1 VIPEA
6 LTAPPAPSRI
16 GGPVRYIG
24 IARAVGALLL
34 VLALVGGSAW
44 YLVYSPFSFR
54 RWSTLEVVPELVIKD
69 PGTYV
74 VYEEFPGAADSTAD
88 SNLTISLSSIGG
100 RRVSGTDQIGADGR
114 STSTYHTP
122 FHEGRAVAS
131 FVVDRPG
138 TYRLVA
144 FTSGPGVTSSSAPK
158 LGPSGRPGC
167 SAAWRPAGAGGG
179 PLRPGLS
186 CVVAV
191 AAGHSGSAGRPV
203 GDDGCSTTA
212 GLTAPT
218 APADARR
225 NDVEA
230 ARAARYAA
238 ERPAGLIED
247 IWANR
252 AELGAD
258 DVDANQAIP
267 TPSSCSTA
275 LEAVARSG
283 PAGPC
288 SCTSGSSRRSC
299 SQDRRWPA

>member
-1 VIPEA
+1 MIPGA

-16 GGPVRYIG
+16 GGPRAGG

-158 LGPSGRPGC
+158 LAWAPSGRPGWLGGLTGLLVLVVVP
-167 SAAWRPAGAGGG
+167 AAAGVIV
-179 PLRPGLS
+179 L
-186 CVVAV
+186 VVA
-191 AAGHSGSAGRPV
+191 R
-203 GDDGCSTTA
+203 
-212 GLTAPT
+212 
-218 APADARR
+218 
-225 NDVEA
+225 
-230 ARAARYAA
+230 
-238 ERPAGLIED
+238 
-247 IWANR
+247 
-252 AELGAD
+252 
-258 DVDANQAIP
+258 
-267 TPSSCSTA
+267 
-275 LEAVARSG
+275 
-283 PAGPC
+283 
-288 SCTSGSSRRSC
+288 
-299 SQDRRWPA
+299 RRWPRVESAGPRRPVDDDGWLDDRLA